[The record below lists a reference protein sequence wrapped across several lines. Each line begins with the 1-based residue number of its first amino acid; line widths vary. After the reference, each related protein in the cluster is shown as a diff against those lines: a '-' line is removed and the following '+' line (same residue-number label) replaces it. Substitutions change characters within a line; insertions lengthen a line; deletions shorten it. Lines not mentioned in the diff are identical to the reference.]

1 MEAIWRQKSR
11 HNWCK
16 LGDKKKNTRV
26 VVVSLFSKLFT
37 GAPVERAI
45 IGAKGYNW

>member
-16 LGDKKKNTRV
+16 LGDKITKKKNTRV

-45 IGAKGYNW
+45 IGKH